1 MDARMKKADQFQ
13 EAEIALGARSRHQ
26 AETERKCVSADRLAI
41 AITEFIEWR
50 TFAYWV
56 RLVAEKK
63 ETGGACLEAILRDR
77 CPGFLEQL
85 AERRNSPTEEHAL
98 LWLQL
103 IEWIDSHIF
112 DHAKAEGWQHALGYY
127 ATRDERL
134 DRVRAY
140 WLKCDEE
147 WELQP
152 PPIPPEYEAWRRA
165 ALQPS

>member
-1 MDARMKKADQFQ
+1 MKKASQFQ
-13 EAEIALGARSRHQ
+13 EAEIALGARSRHK
-26 AETERKCVSADRLAI
+26 AEAESKCVSADRLAM
-41 AITEFIEWR
+41 AIDEFIEWR

-63 ETGGACLEAILRDR
+63 GGGGFCLETALRGR

-85 AERRNSPTEEHAL
+85 AEHRNSQTAAREF

-112 DHAKAEGWQHALGYY
+112 DYAKAEGWQHALGYY

>member
-1 MDARMKKADQFQ
+1 MKKVDQFL
-13 EAEIALGARSRHQ
+13 EAEIALGTRSRHK
-26 AETERKCVSADRLAI
+26 AEAERKCVSADRLAT
-41 AITEFIEWR
+41 AIIEFIEWR
-50 TFAYWV
+50 TFAYWI

-63 ETGGACLEAILRDR
+63 RKEGSCVETALRDR

-85 AERRNSPTEEHAL
+85 AERRNSQTAAREF

-112 DHAKAEGWQHALGYY
+112 DYAKAEGWQHALGYY
-127 ATRDERL
+127 ATHDERL

-140 WLKCDEE
+140 WMKCDEE

-152 PPIPPEYEAWRRA
+152 PPTIPEYEVWRRA